1 MRSEPVEVK
10 VGQVW
15 RRIIDTKLPFV
26 RNGEWHTLLKTR
38 TLTVLEMVDT
48 GRYGRAYPSAR
59 VHCAE
64 SGSRYTIA
72 LVRLRALQLVSDA
85 PAEFALESRK

>member
-1 MRSEPVEVK
+1 MEVK

-15 RRIIDTKLPFV
+15 RRVIDTKLPFV

-38 TLTVLEMVDT
+38 TLTVLELVDV

-64 SGSRYTIA
+64 TGCRYTIA
-72 LVRLRALQLVSDA
+72 LVRLRALQLVPDA
-85 PAEFALESRK
+85 PTEFALDAP

>member
-15 RRIIDTKLPFV
+15 RLVIDTKLPFV
-26 RNGEWHTLLKTR
+26 RNGEWHTVLKSR
-38 TLTVLEMVDT
+38 TLTVLELVDV

-64 SGSRYTIA
+64 SGCSYTIA
-72 LVRLRALQLVSDA
+72 LSRLRKMQMISAASEA
-85 PAEFALESRK
+85 